1 MDLQTLYMGI
11 GACLLLTLII
21 LFIPS
26 KIATFLGNGFSFG
39 KTGVRFSRFYR
50 DNRDLLGN
58 FLLLIGII
66 YSFGFGFIPVELEK
80 YTFTVLYG
88 IFFFLV
94 VNQYYRVFGQ
104 NRLID
109 RLPSISAI
117 CTMASVNYISAAG
130 YLNNFGLAHPSA
142 EFAKS
147 LLNER
152 IYHLTYFLAY
162 NHFICYLLNIF
173 LYCFSFYCLLAQF
186 KYLRL
191 EDNVK
196 AKNAFFLWIKVIII
210 SALMLGLSYHGYQF
224 ILLIFNIG

>member
-1 MDLQTLYMGI
+1 MDLQTLYIGI
-11 GACLLLTLII
+11 GTCLFLTLII
-21 LFIPS
+21 LLMPS
-26 KIATFLGNGFSFG
+26 KYAVILGNKFSFG
-39 KTGVRFSRFYR
+39 KKGMHFSRFYR

-66 YSFGFGFIPVELEK
+66 YSFGFGFIPEEFEK
-80 YTFTVLYG
+80 YTFTALYA
-88 IFFFLV
+88 IFSLLV
-94 VNQYYRVFGQ
+94 INQYYRVYGQ
-104 NRLID
+104 KRIVD
-109 RLPSISAI
+109 RLPSISAL

-196 AKNAFFLWIKVIII
+196 AKNAIFLWIKVIII